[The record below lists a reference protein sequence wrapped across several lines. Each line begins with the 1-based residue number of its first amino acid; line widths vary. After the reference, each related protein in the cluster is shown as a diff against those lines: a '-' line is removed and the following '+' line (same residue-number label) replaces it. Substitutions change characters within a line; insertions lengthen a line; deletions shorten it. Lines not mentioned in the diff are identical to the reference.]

1 MRITPEEVHINDP
14 SFIDVVFAGPGH
26 RREKGQRTINGLG
39 CSPTA
44 IATRDHDVHR
54 SRRAALNP
62 FFSSANIR
70 RLEPMVHEVL
80 GQIIQ
85 RLETAKKTSEPVNMS
100 LLYRAATHDLI
111 ADYAFGQGS
120 VCFSREDLNQPYFQA
135 YHEMVLTWHF
145 GCYFP
150 WFSHIVRRLPTSIV
164 ISMVPSVKQ
173 FVSMIEVRLPF
184 PPVLALIVY
193 SRD

>member
-1 MRITPEEVHINDP
+1 
-14 SFIDVVFAGPGH
+14 
-26 RREKGQRTINGLG
+26 
-39 CSPTA
+39 
-44 IATRDHDVHR
+44 
-54 SRRAALNP
+54 
-62 FFSSANIR
+62 
-70 RLEPMVHEVL
+70 MVHEVL
-80 GQIIQ
+80 RQIIQ
-85 RLETAKKTSEPVNMS
+85 RLETAKKTSEPVNIS

-173 FVSMIEVRLPF
+173 FISMIEVRHPF
-184 PPVLALIVY
+184 TRFLALFGY
-193 SRD
+193 SREIIDMIVSSAEN